1 MSRGGTVKLKVQGRD
16 ETYELAPSKII
27 ALGLNYRDHI
37 EESHSVKVKGFTKE
51 TPTEP
56 VLFPKMPSCLIGDGD
71 NIVIPGFLRE
81 YGFEELRTDFEGE
94 LAFIVRDHCKNIQPA
109 EAYDH
114 IFGFTILNDV
124 SQRNIQTSDKSGWF
138 RGKSFDTFGPL
149 GPQIVLMEDIGDP
162 QNLRLQ
168 TRLNGET
175 RQDASTSLMIF
186 SIRETLSFVTKNFT
200 LEPGDLISTGT
211 PAGVGP
217 ISHGDMV
224 EVEIEKIGVLRNR
237 VVDEC

>member
-1 MSRGGTVKLKVQGRD
+1 VKLKVQGRN
-16 ETYELAPSKII
+16 EAYEVAPSKII

-51 TPTEP
+51 IPAEP
-56 VLFPKMPSCLIGDGD
+56 VLFPKMPSCLIGEGEE
-71 NIVIPGFLRE
+71 IVIPGFLTE
-81 YGFEELRTDFEGE
+81 YGFDELRTDFEGE
-94 LAFIVRDHCKNIQPA
+94 LAFILRDRCRNVPPE
-109 EAYDH
+109 EAYGH
-114 IFGFTILNDV
+114 ILGFTALNDV

-138 RGKSFDTFGPL
+138 RGKSFDTFGPV
-149 GPQIVLMEDIGDP
+149 GPQIVLMDDIGDP

-168 TRLNGET
+168 TRLNGKT
-175 RQDASTSLMIF
+175 RQDANTSLMIF
-186 SIRETLSFVTKNFT
+186 SIRETLAFISKNFT

-217 ISHGDMV
+217 LSHGDVV